1 MGMAMSDSD
10 MILLALPEPDRE
22 AMAAALDAAG
32 LPWARADGANID
44 ALCESGGGCLLV
56 DAEGWEKG
64 RSGLPPPPLK
74 LTIIVLLPPERESA
88 AAAILG
94 PEAFDYVLRSGEG
107 WAERAAV
114 YLRVLLALGRRFS
127 AGSSS
132 FERRYEDLVHALPD
146 VVYELDSEGRFTFI
160 NNSVRLLGYE
170 PGDLLGKHFS
180 ILLYEEDAQAV
191 DRETVLKAFNG
202 VATGPALSPKLFN
215 ERRSIERR
223 TENLEVRLRRKPGA
237 RMVEGDMIVSVTSYG
252 EVTAAGEYV
261 ASSGGQ
267 AFMGSVGVIRDIT
280 LRRKSEDML
289 RKLYQA
295 VDQLTAGILV
305 ADRSFRIEYVNPG
318 FFRIS
323 GLSPQDVIGAELF
336 SFFDFPAAKAD
347 EIRGLVLEGF
357 DAGVEGRL
365 IKGPWTALHASPV
378 RSPSGAV
385 THAILICEDISQRK
399 AMEDLV
405 RLAKEEAERA
415 NAAKGDFLASM
426 SHELKSPVASILA
439 AARLIEM
446 GGPEPERRAAS
457 IISSAQGLLDM
468 LGDILDFVRFEAGS
482 GTLRKYDFPL
492 QGFIAR
498 CCDPYRKKAQAKGLA
513 FEVGPIPEE
522 NLRSDPDRLGRAFAA
537 ILDNAVAYTE
547 KGGIRVDAAI
557 ERRQGNLPYLTIAV
571 ADSGPGIPPEDQG
584 RIFSPFVQ
592 LASPYTKRGGAGIG
606 LSLARNIVRAMG
618 GEVRIQSEVGRGSA
632 FTLLVPAGDP
642 EEREASARPERRS
655 YRLLVVD
662 DNEVNL
668 EYMAAILAN
677 AGHSATTALSGAQAL
692 RLLEETPPDAA
703 ILDIQMP
710 GMSGIELGRK
720 IREYGGNRY
729 DSGIPL
735 VALTAFDPVEVSRSG
750 VDFDGVFD
758 KPVDVPKLLGFL
770 DEAVD
775 RREAPSREALAARWS
790 GKMKEGARARAEAG
804 KAAQGASEK
813 LLAAVAAGEGEA
825 VKAAARELGALMAK
839 AGDERDAAALR
850 RLALAFAEE
859 RRAVVSSR
867 ASRIAANCAL
877 SLEILASLFH
887 EA

>member
-1 MGMAMSDSD
+1 
-10 MILLALPEPDRE
+10 
-22 AMAAALDAAG
+22 
-32 LPWARADGANID
+32 
-44 ALCESGGGCLLV
+44 
-56 DAEGWEKG
+56 
-64 RSGLPPPPLK
+64 
-74 LTIIVLLPPERESA
+74 
-88 AAAILG
+88 
-94 PEAFDYVLRSGEG
+94 
-107 WAERAAV
+107 
-114 YLRVLLALGRRFS
+114 
-127 AGSSS
+127 
-132 FERRYEDLVHALPD
+132 
-146 VVYELDSEGRFTFI
+146 
-160 NNSVRLLGYE
+160 
-170 PGDLLGKHFS
+170 
-180 ILLYEEDAQAV
+180 
-191 DRETVLKAFNG
+191 
-202 VATGPALSPKLFN
+202 
-215 ERRSIERR
+215 
-223 TENLEVRLRRKPGA
+223 
-237 RMVEGDMIVSVTSYG
+237 
-252 EVTAAGEYV
+252 
-261 ASSGGQ
+261 
-267 AFMGSVGVIRDIT
+267 
-280 LRRKSEDML
+280 
-289 RKLYQA
+289 
-295 VDQLTAGILV
+295 
-305 ADRSFRIEYVNPG
+305 
-318 FFRIS
+318 
-323 GLSPQDVIGAELF
+323 
-336 SFFDFPAAKAD
+336 
-347 EIRGLVLEGF
+347 
-357 DAGVEGRL
+357 
-365 IKGPWTALHASPV
+365 
-378 RSPSGAV
+378 
-385 THAILICEDISQRK
+385 
-399 AMEDLV
+399 
-405 RLAKEEAERA
+405 
-415 NAAKGDFLASM
+415 
-426 SHELKSPVASILA
+426 
-439 AARLIEM
+439 
-446 GGPEPERRAAS
+446 
-457 IISSAQGLLDM
+457 
-468 LGDILDFVRFEAGS
+468 
-482 GTLRKYDFPL
+482 
-492 QGFIAR
+492 
-498 CCDPYRKKAQAKGLA
+498 
-513 FEVGPIPEE
+513 
-522 NLRSDPDRLGRAFAA
+522 
-537 ILDNAVAYTE
+537 
-547 KGGIRVDAAI
+547 
-557 ERRQGNLPYLTIAV
+557 
-571 ADSGPGIPPEDQG
+571 
-584 RIFSPFVQ
+584 
-592 LASPYTKRGGAGIG
+592 
-606 LSLARNIVRAMG
+606 MG